1 MTPETSDPRHVM
13 LETLQS
19 TIGYQFDTIDHLHQA
34 LRHGSAAANET
45 ERRSYERLE
54 LLGDAVLSYA
64 VARILMARFP
74 NADEGT
80 LTRMRAQLTR
90 SASLA
95 ERAREIEL
103 DRYVEV
109 GWSEELTGGRQ
120 RQRLL
125 EDLFEALLGAIERDG
140 GWPAASAFVE
150 RQLGGVVEE
159 LDERALRHA
168 DPKSALQEVAQGQG
182 LPLPVYREVAQT
194 GPDHQLRWAFEVVWN
209 GEVLAR
215 GEGVSKRAAQ
225 KEAARRALAR
235 LGEL

>member
-1 MTPETSDPRHVM
+1 MTPENSDPRQVM

-19 TIGYQFDTIDHLHQA
+19 TIGYQFDTIAHLHQA
-34 LRHGSAAANET
+34 LRHGSAATNET
-45 ERRSYERLE
+45 ERRAYERLE

-64 VARILMARFP
+64 VARMLMERFP

-95 ERAREIEL
+95 ERSREIEL

-125 EDLFEALLGAIERDG
+125 EDLFEALVGAIERDG

-150 RQLGGVVEE
+150 QQLGSAVEE
-159 LDERALRHA
+159 LDEDTLRHA
-168 DPKSALQEVAQGQG
+168 DPKSALQEVAQGKG
-182 LPLPVYREVAQT
+182 LPLPVYREVAHT
-194 GPDHQLRWAFEVVWN
+194 GPDHELRWAFEVVWN

>member
-1 MTPETSDPRHVM
+1 MADSTDPRQLM
-13 LETLQS
+13 LETLQ
-19 TIGYQFDTIDHLHQA
+19 DTISYHFGNITHLQQA
-34 LRHGSAAANET
+34 LRHGSAAASESQ
-45 ERRSYERLE
+45 RRAYERLE

-64 VARILMARFP
+64 TAKLLLDRFP
-74 NADEGT
+74 HAAEGT
-80 LTRMRAQLTR
+80 LTRMRAHLTR

-109 GWSEELTGGRQ
+109 GWSEEITGGRQ

-125 EDLFEALLGAIERDG
+125 EDLFEALIGAIECDG
-140 GWPAASAFVE
+140 GWEAARSFVE
-150 RQLGGVVEE
+150 QRLREPIEQ
-159 LDERALRHA
+159 LDEDVLRRA
-168 DPKSALQEVAQGQG
+168 DPKSALQEVAQGKG
-182 LPLPVYREVAQT
+182 LPLPEYREVAQT
-194 GPDHQLRWAFEVVWN
+194 GPDHQLSWAFEVVWN

-215 GEGVSKRAAQ
+215 GEGASKRSAQ

>member
-1 MTPETSDPRHVM
+1 M

-19 TIGYQFDTIDHLHQA
+19 TIEYHFEDPTLLQQA
-34 LRHGSAAANET
+34 LRHGSAATTEA

-64 VARILMARFP
+64 VARMLMERFP
-74 NADEGT
+74 RADEGA
-80 LTRMRAQLTR
+80 LTRMRAHLTR

-95 ERAREIEL
+95 QRALDIEL

-109 GWSEELTGGRQ
+109 GWSEEVSGGRQ

-125 EDLFEALLGAIERDG
+125 EDLFEALVGAIERDG
-140 GWPAASAFVE
+140 DWPAASAFVE
-150 RQLGGVVEE
+150 RRLRAAVEE
-159 LDERALRHA
+159 LDEDVLRQA
-168 DPKSALQEVAQGQG
+168 DPKSALQEVAQAKG
-182 LPLPVYREVAQT
+182 LPLPVYREVAHT
-194 GPDHQLRWAFEVVWN
+194 GPDHRLSWAFEVVWN

-215 GEGVSKRAAQ
+215 GEGVSKRSAQ